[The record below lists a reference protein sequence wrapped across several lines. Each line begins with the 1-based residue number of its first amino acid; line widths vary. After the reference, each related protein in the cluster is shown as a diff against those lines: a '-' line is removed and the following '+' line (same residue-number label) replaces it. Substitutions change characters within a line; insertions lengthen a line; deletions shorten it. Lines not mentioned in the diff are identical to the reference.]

1 MPRYFLNLT
10 DGKQVVED
18 PEGLE
23 LPGEAAARE
32 EAAVLARE
40 LIAHQEGDWG
50 GWSIAIVDEKG
61 RQVDTVPVISTQD
74 SA

>member
-10 DGKQVVED
+10 DGQQIVED

-32 EAAVLARE
+32 EAAVLARDLSE
-40 LIAHQEGDWG
+40 HQEGDWA
-50 GWSIAIVDEKG
+50 GWKIAITDDTG
-61 RQVDTVPVISTQD
+61 HQVDLVPVISTQD
-74 SA
+74 PD